1 MTNVLEA
8 KDLAGPT
15 ATDGNQMDSY
25 VRVLMLPDKTV
36 HAQTKIYKSSNSPS
50 YKERFLFELYPREQ
64 LQKALC
70 FQVYGTDGLSHTLIG
85 EGDIRLGDVSLR
97 QPVTTWVTLTDT
109 GQVIR
114 IFVYF
119 TSRKFK
125 SLECRKQNPPSTLV
139 YVNRLAWVV

>member
-1 MTNVLEA
+1 MLLLFVYSECCELVTNVLEA
-8 KDLAGPT
+8 KDLANSGPT
-15 ATDGNQMDSY
+15 DTNQMDTY

-85 EGDIRLGDVSLR
+85 EGDLRLSDVSLR

-109 GQVIR
+109 GQVR
-114 IFVYF
+114 ELFSN
-119 TSRKFK
+119 SR
-125 SLECRKQNPPSTLV
+125 LQ
-139 YVNRLAWVV
+139 